1 MKRTYFQV
9 AMLMVLGF
17 MAGIPAVNAAGKEQR
32 DIKGFSRVSF
42 GIPGNLQISIGKEF
56 SVVLEGDRDDI
67 EEVSTRLSDDKLV
80 IRYKNLRFLT
90 NDEVNVYITVPELNG
105 LDLSGSGK
113 AEVIDPVRSESLDLL
128 VSGSGRLITSEVN
141 VQNLGCKISGS
152 GNITIGGGKVS
163 DAEVFISGSG
173 SMNGDAVNVESME
186 VNVSGSGNC
195 SCFVTGSLEA
205 NVSGS
210 GNVYYT
216 GNPDVEVKISGS
228 GHVREKK

>member
-1 MKRTYFQV
+1 MKRTYFQA

-17 MAGIPAVNAAGKEQR
+17 MAGIPAINAAVKEQR
-32 DIKGFSRVSF
+32 DIKGFSRISF
-42 GIPGNLQISIGKEF
+42 GIPGNLQISIGRKF

-163 DAEVFISGSG
+163 DADVFISGSG

-186 VNVSGSGNC
+186 VKVSGSGNC
-195 SCFVTGSLEA
+195 SCYVTGSLEA
-205 NVSGS
+205 NISGS
-210 GNVYYT
+210 GNVFYR
-216 GNPDVEVKISGS
+216 GNPDVDVKISGS

>member
-1 MKRTYFQV
+1 M
-9 AMLMVLGF
+9 ALGF
-17 MAGIPAVNAAGKEQR
+17 MAGIPAVNGAVKEQR
-32 DIKGFSRVSF
+32 DIKGFSRISF

-67 EEVSTRLSDDKLV
+67 EEVSTRISDDKLV

-113 AEVIDPVRSESLDLL
+113 AEVIDPVRSESLGLI
-128 VSGSGRLITSEVN
+128 VSGSGRLITSEIN
-141 VQNLGCKISGS
+141 VQNLDCKISGS

-163 DAEVFISGSG
+163 DADVFISGSG
-173 SMNGDAVNVESME
+173 SMNGDAVNVESMD

-195 SCFVTGSLEA
+195 SCNVTGSLDA
-205 NVSGS
+205 NISGS
-210 GNVYYT
+210 GNVVYR
-216 GNPDVEVKISGS
+216 GNPDVDVKISGS